1 MVLPSF
7 LVSQKLSCAQNANK
21 IFDGKGRFQIR
32 SSKLETNPNVPN
44 SKVFSWFDIFEP
56 LDFEFV
62 SDFDIRISDFSILQS
77 CLVPAAPG

>member
-1 MVLPSF
+1 VRKMATE
-7 LVSQKLSCAQNANK
+7 VSMERADSK
-21 IFDGKGRFQIR
+21 FQARNPKFGI
-32 SSKLETNPNVPN
+32 NPNVPN

-77 CLVPAAPG
+77 CLVPATPG

>member
-1 MVLPSF
+1 MRKKATKFSMER
-7 LVSQKLSCAQNANK
+7 A
-21 IFDGKGRFQIR
+21 D
-32 SSKLETNPNVPN
+32 SKFETRNPKFETNPNVPN

-62 SDFDIRISDFSILQS
+62 SDFDIRISDFSILQT